1 LKLVISHIDVVEMK
15 KKIPT
20 EEELNELGVKSWGIW
35 EKEKSVFDWS
45 YSDTETCYIL
55 EGEIEVTDNSTGEK
69 LEFKKGDLVQFP
81 KGLECVWNVKK
92 PVKKYYNFGDLKI

>member
-1 LKLVISHIDVVEMK
+1 MK

-20 EEELNELGVKSWGIW
+20 EEELNELGVKSWSIW
-35 EKEKSVFDWS
+35 EKETSVFDWS

-81 KGLECVWNVKK
+81 KGLDCVWNVKK
-92 PVKKYYNFGDLKI
+92 PVRKHYNFGDLKI